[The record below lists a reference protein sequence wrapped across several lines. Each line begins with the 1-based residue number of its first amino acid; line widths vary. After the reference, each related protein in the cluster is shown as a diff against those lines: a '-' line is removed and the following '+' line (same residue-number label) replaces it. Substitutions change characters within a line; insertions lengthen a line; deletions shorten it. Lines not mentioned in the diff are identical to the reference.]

1 MIKKQLN
8 RYTIIIFVMIIFVG
22 CEKTSNIYSLYLN
35 DWNEYK
41 YNDTQILGNLLYSY
55 SFDDKCSKI
64 DSLTNVYIFT
74 QNAKQNDTIILFDIN
89 CTSNID
95 TIMCRTCKD
104 ISFDIVKITS
114 KPKVLNIPLKFKKSQ
129 FNNSQK
135 YKCVFGKNIV
145 NIID

>member
-8 RYTIIIFVMIIFVG
+8 RYTIIIFVVMIFAG
-22 CEKTSNIYSLYLN
+22 CEKTSNIYPLHLN

-41 YNDTQILGNLLYSY
+41 YYDTQIIGSLLYSY
-55 SFDDKCSKI
+55 SFEDKCSKI
-64 DSLTNVYIFT
+64 DSLTNVYVFT
-74 QNAKQNDTIILFDIN
+74 QKAKQNDTIILFDIN
-89 CTSNID
+89 CTANID
-95 TIMCRTCKD
+95 TIKCGTCKD
-104 ISFDIVKITS
+104 ISFDIIKVTS
-114 KPKVLNIPLKFKKSQ
+114 KSIVLNIPLRFKKSQ